1 MEDKQFENI
10 YKDLDEI
17 MDTIDEQFIKWEHDW
32 EIEVDGEEKEEIE
45 EKYKM
50 PYWRVLSG
58 DDDYNSE
65 EKVDN

>member
-1 MEDKQFENI
+1 MKDKQFENI

-17 MDTIDEQFIKWEHDW
+17 MDTIDEQFIKWEYDW
-32 EIEVDGEEKEEIE
+32 EIAVDGEGKEEIE

-58 DDDYNSE
+58 NDDYNPE